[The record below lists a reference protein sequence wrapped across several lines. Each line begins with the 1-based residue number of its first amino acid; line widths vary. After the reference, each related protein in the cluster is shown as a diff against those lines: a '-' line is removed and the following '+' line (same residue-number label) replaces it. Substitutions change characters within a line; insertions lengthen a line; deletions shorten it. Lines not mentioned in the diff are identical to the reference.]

1 MNTDLWDKKRQLIWI
16 AGGLII
22 GTFVAYSD
30 SFTDDNE
37 FSWRFFIFM
46 EGLVLL
52 IMAGLFYWYSRRQN
66 KG

>member
-1 MNTDLWDKKRQLIWI
+1 LWDKKRQLIWI

-52 IMAGLFYWYSRRQN
+52 IMAGLFYWYSRRR
-66 KG
+66 